1 MEDKRG
7 AYRVLVVS
15 PLGRPKCRW
24 EDIVLDLQEVGW
36 GGMEWFALTQHRDR
50 WRVLVTT
57 VMNLQVPQNAGNF
70 LTAKDLLASQEGL
83 CSLELVSYLVISMVT
98 TVMNKI

>member
-7 AYRVLVVS
+7 PYRVLVAR

-24 EDIVLDLQEVGW
+24 EDIVMDLQVVGW
-36 GGMEWFALTQHRDR
+36 GGMEWIALTHHRER

-57 VMNLQVPQNAGNF
+57 VMNLRVPQNAGNF

-83 CSLELVSYLVISMVT
+83 CSL
-98 TVMNKI
+98 

>member
-1 MEDKRG
+1 M
-7 AYRVLVVS
+7 
-15 PLGRPKCRW
+15 GR
-24 EDIVLDLQEVGW
+24 
-36 GGMEWFALTQHRDR
+36 HRDR

-83 CSLELVSYLVISMVT
+83 CSLELVSNLVISTVT
-98 TVMNKI
+98 TVITIAMNKN